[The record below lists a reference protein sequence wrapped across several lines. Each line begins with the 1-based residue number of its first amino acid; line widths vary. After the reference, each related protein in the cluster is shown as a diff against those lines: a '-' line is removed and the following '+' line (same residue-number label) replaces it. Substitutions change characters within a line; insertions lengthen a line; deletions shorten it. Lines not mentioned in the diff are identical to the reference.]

1 MKDRRKTQREGVK
14 KIDVKSNKV
23 SKIIFYKQIIFP
35 VVIFAVSILTL
46 LFVLGKELFDVY
58 TLNNKLSNI
67 KEQITDIK
75 NKEQNIKKQNMQI
88 SSKLAQTDTNMIDTK
103 EVDLLINKI
112 IQLLK
117 VKRLITDAKILSIE
131 NDSTYQNVAN
141 LTVSVQTGSKLL
153 DINLIKDIIKLVL
166 KKVVYLKS
174 ISVQNGI
181 LHIQIYKKVTQ
192 WKSSN

>member
-23 SKIIFYKQIIFP
+23 SKIIFYKQIILP

-58 TLNNKLSNI
+58 TLHIKLSDI

-141 LTVSVQTGSKLL
+141 LTVRVQTGSKLL

-192 WKSSN
+192 